1 MWYRI
6 MNHCIG
12 AHTSDVLAYTMFLLY
27 RMNTSGVMRGVTQLV
42 VPKIDLNGLLKS
54 RGLQQDTRKVS
65 AGVNELV
72 LSTDEKHI
80 DLRED

>member
-1 MWYRI
+1 

-12 AHTSDVLAYTMFLLY
+12 THTSNVLAYTMFLLY
-27 RMNTSGVMRGVTQLV
+27 RMNTSRVMRVVTQLV
-42 VPKIDLNGLLKS
+42 VQKIDQNGLLKS
-54 RGLQQDTRKVS
+54 RGLQQGTRKVS

-72 LSTDEKHI
+72 FSTDEIHI

>member
-1 MWYRI
+1 

-12 AHTSDVLAYTMFLLY
+12 THTSDVLAYTMFLLY
-27 RMNTSGVMRGVTQLV
+27 RINTSGVMRGVTQLV
-42 VPKIDLNGLLKS
+42 VPKIDRNGLLKS

-72 LSTDEKHI
+72 LSTDQKHI
-80 DLRED
+80 DLRDD